1 MPETKSQARAH
12 AKRVGI
18 PLRNVV
24 KASSGGHFIA
34 PRGVTSGKGKR
45 AYAECRAGGG
55 KQSTCAAVAHNIHA
69 RHSR

>member
-1 MPETKSQARAH
+1 MPETRTQARAH

-18 PLRNVV
+18 PVRNVV
-24 KASSGGHFIA
+24 KASSGGHYIA

-55 KQSTCAAVAHNIHA
+55 KQSTCAAISHNVDSKH
-69 RHSR
+69 RR